1 MTKMTLRMIRVFVVF
16 CLVLGAHQTLVAQ
29 DNVARNAI
37 YVRYVPVKDGPQKI
51 RAKDPT
57 GYKTHIDNHY
67 TIVDNSI
74 IDRLKRKSSV
84 SFWYE
89 ILPSDTARHFV
100 VKAKTKRN
108 TIGFTGSYYFYGKS
122 PKKNA
127 WIQDSY
133 AADFEDVS
141 CRMTDFSAGL
151 YLAHQL
157 FATDR
162 HRLSLELAA
171 GYRQTKQAFEAG
183 HYSTVY
189 DAHDPAGVAY
199 VRQIEVSNY
208 NESQLWRTISVPI
221 GLRYDWFA
229 LKFMSVFVGCGLQ
242 NDFTF
247 QQISNASGDIRCS
260 GQYGDEYSNVVMDQ
274 NGNYDFGSFPNN
286 HFRTEETE
294 GVRYSMYGNGT
305 AGLQFF
311 IGKTISLEVAGS
323 YHHMLYTDLMK
334 SASADFRLV
343 SSAYKHQSMMSVL
356 SPFMFH
362 RWGINAKLKFNFK

>member
-1 MTKMTLRMIRVFVVF
+1 MKKLMLRTIQMFVVF
-16 CLVLGAHQTLVAQ
+16 CLVLGAYQTSVAQ
-29 DNVARNAI
+29 DNMARNAV
-37 YVRYVPVKDGPQKI
+37 YVRYVPVKDGPRKI

-57 GYKTHIDNHY
+57 GYKTRIDSRY

-100 VKAKTKRN
+100 VKAKTRRN
-108 TIGFTGSYYFYGKS
+108 SFGFTSSYYFYGRM
-122 PKKNA
+122 PKQND
-127 WIQDSY
+127 WIQGSY
-133 AADFEDVS
+133 AADFDDVS
-141 CRMTDFSAGL
+141 YRMTDFSAGL

-171 GYRQTKQAFEAG
+171 GYRQTKQSFEAG
-183 HYSTVY
+183 RYSTTY
-189 DAHDPAGVAY
+189 IARDPDGVAY
-199 VRQIEVSNY
+199 VRQVEVSNY
-208 NESQLWRTISVPI
+208 NETQFRRSVSVPI
-221 GLRYDWFA
+221 GLRYDGFA
-229 LKFMSVFVGCGLQ
+229 LKFMSLFVGCGLQ

-247 QQISNASGDIRCS
+247 QQIFNASGNIHCS

-274 NGNYDFGSFPNN
+274 NGQYDFGSFPNN
-286 HFRTEETE
+286 RFRPEAT
-294 GVRYSMYGNGT
+294 GKVQYSMYGYGT

-311 IGKTISLEVAGS
+311 IGKTISLEVAGL
-323 YHHMLYTDLMK
+323 YHYMLYTDLVK
-334 SASADFRLV
+334 TAGSNFRLV

-356 SPFMFH
+356 SPFMSH